1 MRTTSPRRCADVEQQ
16 RQREARLGAN
26 RMMRLELRDLVF
38 RPRVESVAL
47 DRAQLDVCCRVR
59 ARSISISILLS
70 TSILNILC
78 SARSKKYERL
88 RRVK

>member
-59 ARSISISILLS
+59 ARSISILLS